1 VCKDKKIVLNRKLS
15 KNPTILLQISSR
27 KRYMFAKTLFESL
40 KFEDRLITFYLF
52 FKFLADYYQSQI
64 FKYFRKI

>member
-1 VCKDKKIVLNRKLS
+1 
-15 KNPTILLQISSR
+15 
-27 KRYMFAKTLFESL
+27 MFAKTLFESL